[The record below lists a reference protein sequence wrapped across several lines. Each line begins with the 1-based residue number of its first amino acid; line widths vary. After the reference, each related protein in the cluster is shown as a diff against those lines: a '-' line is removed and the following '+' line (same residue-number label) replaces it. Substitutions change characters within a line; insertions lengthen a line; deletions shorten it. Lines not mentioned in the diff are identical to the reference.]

1 MKVKGVKGMML
12 DLALRIALVT
22 FLAFL
27 ALQDLER
34 GRVAA
39 DTIIILFVL
48 ALQVAALGI
57 RLRSIVDAIVEKRRG
72 GYHSCGNRKESER
85 YKRASTP
92 ASSTHATPDHPSLSN
107 SSRLSLPPCFPSARG
122 AGLPV
127 SGNETLPSN
136 PRFKVP

>member
-1 MKVKGVKGMML
+1 MKEWQVKGVKGIML

-72 GYHSCGNRKESER
+72 DTTAVG
-85 YKRASTP
+85 RA
-92 ASSTHATPDHPSLSN
+92 
-107 SSRLSLPPCFPSARG
+107 R
-122 AGLPV
+122 
-127 SGNETLPSN
+127 
-136 PRFKVP
+136 